1 MFRSIRLVPLGL
13 LIALPSAA
21 ASATPGQT
29 GFLASHYP
37 PTALKNGEE
46 GRVGFS
52 VDIDEQGRIEKCAI
66 TQSSGYQTLD
76 RETCDFI
83 VQYAGFGP
91 VHDTSGKAQRV
102 TQNGVIDWKLP
113 AGIAR
118 SAAVRSASNLL
129 PPPLVCRRNPRI
141 GSIVAH
147 RTECMTEAEWAYQD
161 RLVRQELD
169 QHVGIKPCTPEGC

>member
-1 MFRSIRLVPLGL
+1 MLFSLGML
-13 LIALPSAA
+13 LASPSSPATA
-21 ASATPGQT
+21 ASSTQN

-37 PTALKNGEE
+37 PNALRNGED

-66 TQSSGYQTLD
+66 TQSSGYETLD
-76 RETCDFI
+76 RETRDFI
-83 VQYAGFGP
+83 VQFAGFGP
-91 VHDTSGKAQRV
+91 VRDTSGKAQRV
-102 TQNGVIDWKLP
+102 TQSGIIDWKLP

-118 SAAVRSASNLL
+118 SAAARSGSTVI
-129 PPPLVCRRNPRI
+129 PPPLLCRRNPKI
-141 GSIVAH
+141 GSIIAH

-169 QHVGIKPCTPEGC
+169 QHIGVKPCTTEGC

>member
-1 MFRSIRLVPLGL
+1 MSRPVMLLALGVL
-13 LIALPSAA
+13 LAASSPAA
-21 ASATPGQT
+21 ADSPNQD

-66 TQSSGYQTLD
+66 TRSSGYATLD

-83 VQYAGFGP
+83 VQFAGFGP
-91 VHDTSGKAQRV
+91 VRDASGKAQRV
-102 TQNGVIDWKLP
+102 TQNGIIDWKLP
-113 AGIAR
+113 AGVAR
-118 SAAVRSASNLL
+118 SAAARSGANAV
-129 PPPLVCRRNPRI
+129 PPPLLCRRNARI
-141 GSIVAH
+141 GSMVAH

-169 QHVGIKPCTPEGC
+169 QHVGVKPCTPEGC